1 MRQEQDMTQEISSLM
16 DGELEPHEAGHA
28 IRACCTS
35 EEQARKWQE
44 YHLIGEVLRGG
55 VPHPTRT
62 AELVSIALQK
72 EPTIISRPKR
82 VLETTF
88 GRVALAAAAS
98 VATIG
103 VVGWIGTQGGQ
114 IPGNA
119 PTVVKT
125 PTAIQPVANKAP
137 VKAAPIVDVQDY
149 YFAHK
154 QLPSAELYR
163 PVTNRPVPAAATR

>member
-1 MRQEQDMTQEISSLM
+1 MTQEISALM
-16 DGELEPHEAGHA
+16 DGELETQEAGQA
-28 IRACCTS
+28 IRTCCS
-35 EEQARKWQE
+35 DAQAAQQWKE

-62 AELVSIALQK
+62 AQRVHDALRDEPAIIA
-72 EPTIISRPKR
+72 RPKR
-82 VLETTF
+82 VIDTTV

-114 IPGNA
+114 VPGGA
-119 PTVVKT
+119 PVVAKN
-125 PTAIQPVANKAP
+125 PTLVQPVANKA
-137 VKAAPIVDVQDY
+137 AAPASSADVQDY
-149 YFAHK
+149 YVAHK

-163 PVTNRPVPAAATR
+163 PVKNRAAPAAAAR